1 MNIKDLK
8 DCIDQSPVCGNK
20 DYGKEF
26 DDMEQCAEKTL
37 PFPRRIAV
45 RTGSVIDRLE
55 FGYDGFALGHGGKGG
70 APQEF
75 SLKQG
80 EHIVKVEGA
89 CCDFGGKVTVRAL
102 KFTTDKGN
110 VIQVGTEGGE
120 NFEFKAK
127 DGYAICAMYGRADNY
142 VRGIGFYARKV
153 DMDLGGAFKGIGGKL
168 PGLK

>member
-1 MNIKDLK
+1 M
-8 DCIDQSPVCGNK
+8 
-20 DYGKEF
+20 
-26 DDMEQCAEKTL
+26 
-37 PFPRRIAV
+37 

-55 FGYDGFALGHGGKGG
+55 FGYDGLTLGHGGKGG

-110 VIQVGTEGGE
+110 VIQVGTAGGE

-127 DGYAICAMYGRADNY
+127 GGYAVCAMYGRADNY
-142 VRGIGFYARKV
+142 VRGVGFHARKI
-153 DMDLGGAFKGIGGKL
+153 DIDLGGVFKGIGGKI
-168 PGLK
+168 PGMK